1 MLPEKMFGHSDGI
14 IFKNI
19 QSDGDPSIEI
29 KMGVAVDKMLR
40 GMRRSVAALADEGN
54 DLIVDDVML
63 EVHEQQFY
71 YKVLAQH
78 DVSFVGLFAP
88 LEVLE
93 KREKERGDRLIGLA
107 RWQINRVHDGF
118 SYDLKI
124 DTSGATPLDCAKQIA
139 EALEL
144 DLSDD

>member
-1 MLPEKMFGHSDGI
+1 MLPEKMFGHPDGI
-14 IFKNI
+14 IFKNT
-19 QSDGDPSIEI
+19 QSDGEPSIEI

-63 EVHEQQFY
+63 EVHEQEFY
-71 YKVLAQH
+71 HKVLAKH

-93 KREKERGDRLIGLA
+93 KREKDRGDRIIGLA
-107 RWQINRVHDGF
+107 RWQVNRVHDGF

-124 DTSGATPLDCAKQIA
+124 DTSDAPPVDCAKQIA
-139 EALEL
+139 SALGL
-144 DLSDD
+144 L